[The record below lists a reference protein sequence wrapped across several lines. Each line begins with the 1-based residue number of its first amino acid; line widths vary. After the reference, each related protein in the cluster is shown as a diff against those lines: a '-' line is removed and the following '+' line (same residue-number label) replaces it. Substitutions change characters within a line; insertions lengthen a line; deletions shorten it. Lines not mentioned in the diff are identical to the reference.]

1 MTAGEQTILV
11 DHQDGVRTITLNRPK
26 VLNAFNNE
34 LRASLRRAVRDAD
47 KDDAVRCV
55 LITGAGRGFCT
66 GQDVAALVDGL
77 ERGQP
82 LDLEK
87 ILQEEYNPIIERIRE
102 MNKPVI
108 AAVNGPA
115 AGAGW
120 SLALACDL
128 RIAAESAVFI
138 QAFIN
143 IGAVP
148 DAGSTYMLPRLVG
161 LSRAAE
167 LCFTG
172 RKVEAAEALQLGL
185 VNRVV
190 PDDQLAAQAMD
201 WARQLA
207 ARPTRTIGWC
217 KKALNKAWT
226 EDLDDQLE
234 LEAKLQGRAIRTDD
248 YREGVRAFI
257 EKRPAQFKGH

>member
-1 MTAGEQTILV
+1 MASKEQSTLV

-26 VLNAFNNE
+26 VLNAFNTD

-66 GQDVAALVDGL
+66 GQDVADLVDGL
-77 ERGQP
+77 ERGEP

-87 ILQEEYNPIIERIRE
+87 ILKEEYNPIIERIRE

-148 DAGSTYMLPRLVG
+148 DAGSTFMLPRLVG

-172 RKVEAAEALQLGL
+172 RKVDAAEALQLGL
-185 VNRVV
+185 VNHVV
-190 PDDQLAAQAMD
+190 PDGQLAAQAME

-207 ARPTRTIGWC
+207 ARPTRAIAWC
-217 KKALNKAWT
+217 KKALNEAWT

-234 LEAKLQGRAIRTDD
+234 LEAKLQSKAIRTDD

-257 EKRPAQFKGH
+257 EKRPAQFRGC